1 MGRLAQSVVVAA
13 MQLVVLVAHTTAV
26 ASALPGPAIER
37 LTIAGVGTVPGV
49 DYTQV
54 TSTEEIQLSG
64 RPFAAV
70 VEEGGAQCNTIPSLP
85 TGQTYTFI
93 STSGRLKGTFAGLP
107 NGSRI
112 EIDRDGD
119 QCERWR
125 QPNLQIEYHETG
137 STQTVTATVME
148 GSPTPVSAT
157 TLSVGSA
164 PLQINQSAALYTVI
178 ETSPFQWPASSPLGT
193 VTFLDEGT
201 PLAGCASL
209 PVATLRSLLSAGAG
223 CSTPFPNGRFLEQIE
238 AVFMPAEHV
247 ALLGS
252 KQSESIAIE
261 RGTTTASVQVSEGA
275 AVDRTVTYTAT
286 VTPRYLGPIVPSGT
300 VEFRDGARPIEACES
315 QPLTRT
321 GMVAQAVCRVSY
333 PTVGTH
339 SIAASYTGETEFS
352 GSTAPALAVE
362 IPLTPKTGTSGEG
375 SSNEESSSHS
385 GAGESNGTTSTGSTT
400 STVAATRSTSP
411 PAPAVSDPPAVT
423 GVPMFSSAALTARKL
438 FVRSKK
444 DDLVQLHCKD
454 STHCSGTAVVYERS
468 TALIPLRCAV
478 ALPCR
483 GTLSLAVRAAPA
495 QRRGQ
500 ALKEVAIGSG
510 DYALPARSLAL
521 GKVELNAAGKALLKA
536 DHGTLNADLGIA
548 VQGAAAQ
555 PVQNVA
561 VKLLA
566 SH

>member
-1 MGRLAQSVVVAA
+1 MGRLAQGLVVAG
-13 MQLVVLVAHTTAV
+13 MQLLLLAVHMTAT
-26 ASALPGPAIER
+26 ASALPEPGIES

-64 RPFAAV
+64 RPFSAV
-70 VEEGGAQCNTIPSLP
+70 VEEGAQCNTIPSLP
-85 TGQTYTFI
+85 TGQTYTVI

-107 NGSRI
+107 NDSRI
-112 EIDRDGD
+112 EIYRDGD

-148 GSPTPVSAT
+148 GSPTPVSST

-164 PLQINQSAALYTVI
+164 PLQINQPATLYAVI

-193 VTFLDEGT
+193 VTFLDEGI

-209 PVATLRSLLSAGAG
+209 PVGTLRLAQSAGAG
-223 CSTPFPNGRFLEQIE
+223 CSVPLPNGGFLEQIE
-238 AVFMPAEHV
+238 AIFTPAEHV

-252 KQSESIAIE
+252 SQSESIVIE
-261 RGTTTASVQVSEGA
+261 RGATTASVQVSEGP
-275 AVDRTVTYTAT
+275 AVNRVVTYTAT
-286 VTPRYLGPIVPSGT
+286 VTPGYLGSIVPSGT
-300 VEFRDGARPIEACES
+300 VTFSDDARLIQGCAN
-315 QPLTRT
+315 QPLARA
-321 GMVAQAVCRVSY
+321 GMVAQATCRVSY
-333 PTVGTH
+333 ATVGTH
-339 SIAASYTGETEFS
+339 SITASYAGEAEFS
-352 GSTAPALAVE
+352 GTTAPALAVE
-362 IPLTPKTGTSGEG
+362 IPLTPNTGTSSEG
-375 SSNEESSSHS
+375 SGAEEPSSHS
-385 GAGESNGTTSTGSTT
+385 GADESGSTT
-400 STVAATRSTSP
+400 STSTSTTPTIAPTLSAP
-411 PAPAVSDPPAVT
+411 PPTQAVGERAVQ
-423 GVPMFSSAALTARKL
+423 GVPLFGSAALTTRRL

-444 DDLVQLHCKD
+444 DDLVQLHCRD
-454 STHCSGTAVVYERS
+454 STHCSGTAVIYERS

-478 ALPCR
+478 VLPCR

-500 ALKEVAIGSG
+500 ALKEVTIGSG

-548 VQGAAAQ
+548 IQGAGAQ
-555 PVQNVA
+555 PTQNVA

-566 SH
+566 SR